1 VVVDYA
7 HTPAAVAAVVE
18 SARSLT
24 DGKIIALIGA
34 GGDRDQ
40 DKRAAMGAAAAA
52 ADVVVLTSDNPRS
65 EDPDG
70 IIEAV
75 ASGIPPTVETITEPD
90 RRLAIRTA
98 GDRARAGDLVLIL
111 GKGHETGQEVAGAV
125 LPFDDRL
132 VVGEEI
138 GAANGGAGS

>member
-1 VVVDYA
+1 
-7 HTPAAVAAVVE
+7 
-18 SARSLT
+18 
-24 DGKIIALIGA
+24 
-34 GGDRDQ
+34 
-40 DKRAAMGAAAAA
+40 
-52 ADVVVLTSDNPRS
+52 VVVLTSDNPRS